1 MPLIY
6 CVEDDESI
14 RELVSY
20 AMRGQGYKVEGFG
33 DSGEFYE
40 AVKKDVPDLILLDI
54 MLPGEDGLS
63 ILKKIRSAG
72 PLQNVPVIMMTAK
85 TTEFDIVQGLD
96 LGADDYVTKP
106 FGIMELL
113 SRIRSVLRRTKK
125 ALEAGRKLLTYSKI
139 SVDQEQHIVTVD
151 GKEVQLTLKEFD
163 LLCYLILN
171 KGIVLSRDQIMQA
184 GLIKLK
190 NGNSVDASVTDITEN
205 PKNLQF
211 VELDA
216 AQIPR
221 SLDDTD
227 LACVNTNYA
236 IPAGLNPQK
245 DSILVESKDSPYANV
260 MAVRQGDENNETYKK
275 VLAIYQSEPIKK
287 FIEEHFQGTILPAF

>member
-40 AVKKDVPDLILLDI
+40 AVQKDVPDLILLDI

-113 SRIRSVLRRTKK
+113 SRIRSVLRRSGKSTDQKG
-125 ALEAGRKLLTYSKI
+125 ELLSFGTI
-139 SVDQEQHIVTVD
+139 RADRNRHVVTVD
-151 GKEVQLTLKEFD
+151 EKEVAVTLKEFQ
-163 LLCYLILN
+163 LLCYLLLN
-171 KGIVLSRDQIMQA
+171 KGIVLSREQIMQA
-184 GLIKLK
+184 VWDIPFEMESRTIDMHIMSLRQKL
-190 NGNSVDASVTDITEN
+190 GGEG
-205 PKNLQF
+205 
-211 VELDA
+211 A
-216 AQIPR
+216 AIR
-221 SLDDTD
+221 
-227 LACVNTNYA
+227 
-236 IPAGLNPQK
+236 
-245 DSILVESKDSPYANV
+245 
-260 MAVRQGDENNETYKK
+260 
-275 VLAIYQSEPIKK
+275 
-287 FIEEHFQGTILPAF
+287 TIRGVGYRLGEREK

>member
-40 AVKKDVPDLILLDI
+40 AVQKDVPDLILLDI

-125 ALEAGRKLLTYSKI
+125 APEAGRKLLTYSKI

-184 GLIKLK
+184 
-190 NGNSVDASVTDITEN
+190 VW
-205 PKNLQF
+205 
-211 VELDA
+211 
-216 AQIPR
+216 
-221 SLDDTD
+221 
-227 LACVNTNYA
+227 
-236 IPAGLNPQK
+236 
-245 DSILVESKDSPYANV
+245 DSPFEMENRTIDMHIMSLRQKLGSEGSAIRT
-260 MAVRQGDENNETYKK
+260 VRGVGYRLGDRK
-275 VLAIYQSEPIKK
+275 S
-287 FIEEHFQGTILPAF
+287 